1 MKIIGLTG
9 ASGSGKSVI
18 AKMFGFPIVDA
29 DKAARVAVEID
40 ECLESLVENFGKE
53 ILNQDK
59 TLNRKELAKR
69 AFISKEK
76 TEILNSITH
85 PFIIKIMNDEID
97 MHKQNGASAVVLD
110 APQLFEAGCEKMCD
124 VVIGV
129 LADKDLRKQRIM
141 ARDNISENDAALR
154 LSASKSDEFFIENCD
169 YIIINN
175 DDIEK
180 AAQSVAKILE
190 EIGLR

>member
-9 ASGSGKSVI
+9 ATGSGKSTV
-18 AKMFGFPIVDA
+18 AKVLGLPVVDA

-40 ECLESLVENFGKE
+40 ECLKKLTENFGKE
-53 ILNQDK
+53 ILNDDN

-69 AFISKEK
+69 AFETREK
-76 TEILNSITH
+76 TALLNSITH
-85 PFIIKIMNDEID
+85 PFITKIMNEQIEK
-97 MHKQNGASAVVLD
+97 HRANGEKAILLD

-129 LADKDLRKQRIM
+129 IADKEIRKKRII
-141 ARDNISENDAALR
+141 ARDNISEKDANLR
-154 LSASKSDEFFIENCD
+154 ISASKSDEFFKDNCD

-175 DDIEK
+175 GEMHTLIET
-180 AAQSVAKILE
+180 AQKILK
-190 EIGLR
+190 EIGLL

>member
-97 MHKQNGASAVVLD
+97 MHKQKGACAVVLD

-129 LADKDLRKQRIM
+129 LADKNLRKQRIM

>member
-9 ASGSGKSVI
+9 ASGSGKSTVV
-18 AKMFGFPIVDA
+18 KVFGFPVVDA
-29 DKAARVAVEID
+29 DKAARSAVENQ
-40 ECLESLVENFGKE
+40 ECLNLLVESFGAD
-53 ILNQDK
+53 ILNKDK

-85 PFIIKIMNDEID
+85 PFIIKIMNDEIERL
-97 MHKQNGASAVVLD
+97 KQMGEKAIVVD
-110 APQLFEAGCEKMCD
+110 APQLFEAKCEDICD

-129 LADKDLRKQRIM
+129 LADKDIRIKRIIS
-141 ARDNISENDAALR
+141 RDNISEEDAKIR
-154 LSASKSDEFFIENCD
+154 LLAEKSDEFFKSRCD

-175 DDIEK
+175 GTVETLKLNADE
-180 AAQSVAKILE
+180 ILRK
-190 EIGLR
+190 IGLK

>member
-97 MHKQNGASAVVLD
+97 MHKQNGESAVVLD

-129 LADKDLRKQRIM
+129 LADKDLRKKRIM
-141 ARDNISENDAALR
+141 ARDNISEKDAVLR

>member
-97 MHKQNGASAVVLD
+97 MHKQNGEGAVVLD

-129 LADKDLRKQRIM
+129 LADKDLRKKRIM

>member
-190 EIGLR
+190 EKGLI

>member
-29 DKAARVAVEID
+29 DKAARVAVED
-40 ECLESLVENFGKE
+40 KDCLNALVESFGKE
-53 ILNQDK
+53 ILNEDK

-76 TEILNSITH
+76 TDVLNSITH
-85 PFIIKIMNDEID
+85 PFIIKIMNDEIE
-97 MHKQNGASAVVLD
+97 KLKLNGEKAIVLD
-110 APQLFEAGCEKMCD
+110 APQLFEAKCEDICD

-129 LADKDLRKQRIM
+129 LADKNIRMKRII
-141 ARDNISENDAALR
+141 ARDNINEDDASIR
-154 LSASKSDEFFIENCD
+154 LSAEKSDEFFKSRCD
-169 YIIINN
+169 YVIINN
-175 DDIEK
+175 G
-180 AAQSVAKILE
+180 SVETLKLNADEILRKIG
-190 EIGLR
+190 IK

>member
-29 DKAARVAVEID
+29 DKAARAAVEID
-40 ECLESLVENFGKE
+40 ECLESLVENFGEE
-53 ILNQDK
+53 ILNNDK

-69 AFISKEK
+69 AFAEKEK
-76 TEILNSITH
+76 TNKLNEITH

-97 MHKQNGASAVVLD
+97 MHKQNGACAVVLD

-129 LADKDLRKQRIM
+129 LADKELRKKRII
-141 ARDNISENDAALR
+141 ARDNISEKDAVLR
-154 LSASKSDEFFIENCD
+154 FSASKSDEFFIENCD

-180 AAQSVAKILE
+180 AARSVAKILE

>member
-9 ASGSGKSVI
+9 ASGSGKSTVV
-18 AKMFGFPIVDA
+18 KVFGFPVVDA
-29 DKAARVAVEID
+29 DKAARSAVENQ
-40 ECLESLVENFGKE
+40 ECLNLLVESFGAD
-53 ILNQDK
+53 ILNKDK

-85 PFIIKIMNDEID
+85 PFIIKIMNDEIERL
-97 MHKQNGASAVVLD
+97 KQMGEKAIVVD
-110 APQLFEAGCEKMCD
+110 APQLFEAKCEDICD

-129 LADKDLRKQRIM
+129 LADKDIRIKRIIS
-141 ARDNISENDAALR
+141 RDNISEEDAKIR
-154 LSASKSDEFFIENCD
+154 LLAEKSDEFFKSRCD

-175 DDIEK
+175 GTVETLNLNADE
-180 AAQSVAKILE
+180 ILRK
-190 EIGLR
+190 IGLK

>member
-9 ASGSGKSVI
+9 ASGSGKSTVV
-18 AKMFGFPIVDA
+18 KVFGFPVVDA
-29 DKAARVAVEID
+29 DKAARSAVENQ
-40 ECLESLVENFGKE
+40 ECLNLLVESFGAD
-53 ILNQDK
+53 ILNKDK

-85 PFIIKIMNDEID
+85 PFIIKIMNDEIERL
-97 MHKQNGASAVVLD
+97 KQMGEKAIVVD
-110 APQLFEAGCEKMCD
+110 APQLFEAKCEDICD

-129 LADKDLRKQRIM
+129 LADKDIRIKRIIS
-141 ARDNISENDAALR
+141 RDNISEEDAKIR
-154 LSASKSDEFFIENCD
+154 LLAEKSDEFFKSRCD

-175 DDIEK
+175 GTVEK
-180 AAQSVAKILE
+180 LKLNADEILRK
-190 EIGLR
+190 IGLK